1 MYPKKSV
8 ECEMKE
14 EVHEEEFF
22 YSFQNLPF
30 VLDNVFPEFLD
41 ARDDL
46 AIYEDNS
53 IRDLLQLDSIY
64 RDRFV
69 VDAVGTHYTE
79 LSAECEANI
88 LPS

>member
-14 EVHEEEFF
+14 VVHEKYFF
-22 YSFQNLPF
+22 DSFQNLPC
-30 VLDNVFPEFLD
+30 VIDDVFPEFLD

-69 VDAVGTHYTE
+69 VDAVGTHST
-79 LSAECEANI
+79 
-88 LPS
+88 